1 MAERRRVFHAKSDF
15 SSALQWYM
23 QATKLAPSLL
33 PPYYGLGQMHLV
45 NNDERAALDCFEKVL
60 ASLG

>member
-1 MAERRRVFHAKSDF
+1 MLRV
-15 SSALQWYM
+15 
-23 QATKLAPSLL
+23 APSLL